1 MNEETYNEQGIS
13 LSDLFFL
20 IKRNFLMI
28 LIITIICAIA
38 GGVYAFSI
46 KKPVYTAIAT
56 AVVQAE
62 PTNNGSEATSYS
74 YSVALTNTFKDLIK
88 NITVINVAADELI
101 DENNYSEGERNA
113 LKAKLQKNVSV
124 SSTTS
129 TLTLTVSAN
138 STTPE
143 EAILLANAIL
153 KATVSVV
160 DKYAVNS
167 ETGEVIK
174 DTNGEPVHNYII
186 LANKLKVFSEASMDT
201 TSIKSNKLI
210 IVAVAIVIGLV
221 ISFGIILVKYLSD
234 DTFTSKES
242 FEKAYNI
249 NILSSIHE
257 ADGGNL

>member
-1 MNEETYNEQGIS
+1 M
-13 LSDLFFL
+13 
-20 IKRNFLMI
+20 
-28 LIITIICAIA
+28 
-38 GGVYAFSI
+38 
-46 KKPVYTAIAT
+46 
-56 AVVQAE
+56 
-62 PTNNGSEATSYS
+62 
-74 YSVALTNTFKDLIK
+74 
-88 NITVINVAADELI
+88 
-101 DENNYSEGERNA
+101 
-113 LKAKLQKNVSV
+113 
-124 SSTTS
+124 
-129 TLTLTVSAN
+129 
-138 STTPE
+138 
-143 EAILLANAIL
+143 
-153 KATVSVV
+153 
-160 DKYAVNS
+160 
-167 ETGEVIK
+167 IK